1 MKQSDKLIELARR
14 ELPAL
19 ADSLIVAVDGG
30 YQAFGKY
37 QIQRQG
43 NVYTVQEQSVD
54 RGTFGSTRSALSWC
68 IADKYHQYDLA
79 LQIRQLDERSTWARE
94 CIETRTNLAKRSN
107 PEFQTNISVKL
118 QHRQA
123 VKYQI
128 DLELEKCVK
137 KAKYL
142 QNRGFTND
150 TQRTSPSG
158 SRKTSR

>member
-1 MKQSDKLIELARR
+1 MKQPDKLIELARR

-54 RGTFGSTRSALSWC
+54 RGTFGSTRTALSWC
-68 IADKYHQYDLA
+68 IADKYCQFDLA
-79 LQIRQLDERSTWARE
+79 VRIKQLDQRSTWARE
-94 CIETRTNLAKRSN
+94 CIGTRENIANRGDK
-107 PEFQTNISVKL
+107 EFQANISVKL

>member
-1 MKQSDKLIELARR
+1 MKQPDKLIELARR
-14 ELPAL
+14 ELPSL
-19 ADSLIVAVDGG
+19 RDNLIVAVDGG

-37 QIQRQG
+37 QIRRQG
-43 NVYTVQEQSVD
+43 NVYTVQDQSID

-68 IADKYHQYDLA
+68 IADKYHQLDLA
-79 LQIRQLDERSTWARE
+79 LRIRQLDERSTWARE
-94 CIETRTNLAKRSN
+94 CIETRENLAKRST

-150 TQRTSPSG
+150 TQRISPSG
-158 SRKTSR
+158 PRKTSR

>member
-1 MKQSDKLIELARR
+1 MKQPDKLIALARR
-14 ELPAL
+14 ELPSL

-37 QIQRQG
+37 QIRRQG

-79 LQIRQLDERSTWARE
+79 LRIRQLDERSTWARE
-94 CIETRTNLAKRSN
+94 CIETRENLAKRST
-107 PEFQTNISVKL
+107 PEFQSNISVKL

>member
-1 MKQSDKLIELARR
+1 MKQPDKLIALARR
-14 ELPAL
+14 ELPSL

-37 QIQRQG
+37 HIRRRG
-43 NVYTVQEQSVD
+43 TVYDVQEQTVD
-54 RGTFGSTRSALSWC
+54 RGTFGSTRTALSWC

-94 CIETRTNLAKRSN
+94 CIETRENIAKRST
-107 PEFQTNISVKL
+107 PEFQANISVKL
-118 QHRQA
+118 QHRRA